1 VSPYIQRLSV
11 LRQEADA
18 AVARAEEAE
27 AKNKKYEQEILHKD
41 QDILSLQHKLS
52 VLDAEL
58 EKAEAKI
65 ADHKVARE
73 EGESTK
79 NTAENLT
86 RKIQLLEDELD
97 TAEKNVKET
106 MEKYVFS
113 DILFIE
119 IDGKLTWTFSTDSDK
134 SMSKLSTLNAKCNA
148 LSRNEI
154 YGRRSMRYDA
164 PLSI

>member
-1 VSPYIQRLSV
+1 M

-18 AVARAEEAE
+18 AVERAETAE

-41 QDILSLQHKLS
+41 QEITSLQHKLS
-52 VLDAEL
+52 VLEGEL

-73 EGESTK
+73 EGES
-79 NTAENLT
+79 NRSTADNLT

-106 MEKYVFS
+106 MEKYVIS
-113 DILFIE
+113 GILLMV
-119 IDGKLTWTFSTDSDK
+119 D
-134 SMSKLSTLNAKCNA
+134 
-148 LSRNEI
+148 
-154 YGRRSMRYDA
+154 
-164 PLSI
+164 

>member
-1 VSPYIQRLSV
+1 M

-18 AVARAEEAE
+18 SIERAETAE

-41 QDILSLQHKLS
+41 QEITSLQHRLS

-58 EKAEAKI
+58 EKAEGKI

-73 EGESTK
+73 EGESNK
-79 NTAENLT
+79 STADNLS

-106 MEKYVFS
+106 MEKYVIS
-113 DILFIE
+113 DILLMV
-119 IDGKLTWTFSTDSDK
+119 D
-134 SMSKLSTLNAKCNA
+134 
-148 LSRNEI
+148 
-154 YGRRSMRYDA
+154 
-164 PLSI
+164 